1 MSRILK
7 FNLPYF
13 IIALVLFVIE
23 LLIVKYAND
32 QIIRPYFGDFLFV
45 ILIYCSIKSFF
56 DTAYLKTAI
65 GVLIFSFSLEIL
77 QYFNIVNLLGLG
89 HSEFARTVIG
99 TSFEWIDLIAYTLG
113 IVFVIY
119 MEYKLSKK
127 NSKQNFRSLKYK
139 GSLQYK
145 ALPK

>member
-13 IIALVLFVIE
+13 IIAFILFVIE

-45 ILIYCSIKSFF
+45 IFIYCSIKSLF
-56 DTAYLKTAI
+56 DTSYLKTAI
-65 GVLIFSFSLEIL
+65 GVLIFSFLLEIL
-77 QYFNIVNLLGLG
+77 QYFNFVNLIGLG
-89 HSEFARTVIG
+89 HSEIAITVIG

-113 IVFVIY
+113 MVFVIY
-119 MEYKLSKK
+119 IENKLSKS
-127 NSKQNFRSLKYK
+127 NSKQKSKV
-139 GSLQYK
+139 S
-145 ALPK
+145 

>member
-23 LLIVKYAND
+23 LLIVKYAHD
-32 QIIRPYFGDFLFV
+32 QIIRPYLGDTLFV
-45 ILIYCSIKSFF
+45 IFIYCSIKSFF

-65 GVLIFSFSLEIL
+65 GVLIFSFTLEIL

-89 HSEFARTVIG
+89 HSVIARTVIG

-119 MEYKLSKK
+119 VEYKLAKS
-127 NSKQNFRSLKYK
+127 NSK
-139 GSLQYK
+139 
-145 ALPK
+145 